1 MSGVLFV
8 SGRSGDNTVE
18 PARIM
23 AEVYRAGDGLRWR
36 IRSAAR
42 GRRVIADSG
51 QGYSRRSDAFRGLLL
66 ATGGR
71 YVRTYRINSALGGI
85 YEQGAILRR
94 TPDGR
99 VEDVF
104 VDYTSGEDR

>member
-8 SGRSGDNTVE
+8 SANESAE
-18 PARIM
+18 PARIV
-23 AEVYRAGDGLRWR
+23 AEVYRAEDGLRWR

-42 GRRVIADSG
+42 GRRIIAESR
-51 QGYSRRSDAFRGLLL
+51 QGYSHRSDAFRGLLL

-71 YVRTYRINSALGGI
+71 YVRTYRGYPLDGSV

-94 TPDGR
+94 TPEGR
-99 VEDVF
+99 VEDIF
-104 VDYTSGEDR
+104 VEYVSRREYG

>member
-8 SGRSGDNTVE
+8 DRDDSVE

-23 AEVYRAGDGLRWR
+23 AEVYRAEDGLRWR

-42 GRRVIADSG
+42 GRRIIADSG

-71 YVRTYRINSALGGI
+71 YVRTYCVRYSA

-94 TPDGR
+94 TPEGR
-99 VEDVF
+99 IEDIFVEYV
-104 VDYTSGEDR
+104 GKPGDR